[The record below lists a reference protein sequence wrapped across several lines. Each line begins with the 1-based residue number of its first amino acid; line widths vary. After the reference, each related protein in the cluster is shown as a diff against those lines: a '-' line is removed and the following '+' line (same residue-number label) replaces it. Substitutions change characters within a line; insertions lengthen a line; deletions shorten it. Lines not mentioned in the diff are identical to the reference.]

1 MFKMIKA
8 VDGVQNLGNTVFDG
22 VQDFVGNQGLLDSES
37 QDFLD
42 SAADFV
48 QQNTNNAINF
58 GQEIFPQISETTQ
71 NGLKK
76 IKFFLFLKN

>member
-1 MFKMIKA
+1 MFKIIKA

-22 VQDFVGNQGLLDSES
+22 VQDFVGNQGLLDSGS

-71 NGLKK
+71 NGFKK
-76 IKFFLFLKN
+76 FAYS